1 MRLTDK
7 HISDDYLDNLIL
19 VSEIRYKQS
28 DQDWYK
34 SILNACLELK
44 QRRAEDRKREHDQEE
59 V

>member
-7 HISDDYLDNLIL
+7 HIDNVRLDSLIL

-34 SILNACLELK
+34 SILSACLELK
-44 QRRAEDRKREHDQEE
+44 QRRAEDKQTQSQKA
-59 V
+59 